1 MALPPGFVLEQPQT
15 QANIKL
21 PPGFQL
27 EPAPTA
33 VSREVPQVDA
43 MGRVVQDAIP
53 APRKRGFVEQYIA
66 PIVEVPGTIATGLV
80 ATVPATAALIANLPK
95 GRPAAERAFFETAER
110 LTYKPSSETS
120 QEILG
125 GIGKA
130 VQESKIA
137 PVMPGMGAPGA
148 VRAGVRAV
156 MDPVRA
162 ENALIKDSLNALT
175 SQRAA
180 KAAEKRM
187 EIAYERGPQIDAAKE
202 AHRLGIALDP
212 AISNPTRA
220 NKLRA
225 LVADPT
231 EVHNVLSEINQ
242 PKYNQIAKREMGI
255 PERTPLTSSKP
266 FDEARAN
273 IAKTSYDKIQ
283 DLEKLTAPQE
293 IVTRVKNVFEEGLI
307 GSTTAENQV
316 KSLVDDAVS
325 RIEKGLTGKQVLDNI
340 SNLRRK
346 AQRVYNSP
354 ASMPDQIDVADARM
368 AIANALEDLVEGN
381 ITDPELLTKFR
392 NARVEMAKIYGY
404 ERATD
409 FRTGKIDIQ
418 KIAKQLEKN
427 PAMTGDIAALGRVA
441 ANFPE
446 VTGMKP
452 TELSLMQRFTRAGAA
467 GTVGAGLG
475 GAVAGGPGVIL
486 GGALGAITGK
496 VGGRYSA
503 RSLGSPEVQA
513 KRAVPKDI
521 RKNNLAPET
530 KNNLME

>member
-1 MALPPGFVLEQPQT
+1 MAAFDPDAYLAQ
-15 QANIKL
+15 K
-21 PPGFQL
+21 
-27 EPAPTA
+27 PAAAPAGPA
-33 VSREVPQVDA
+33 VFDPDAYLRSREVPQVDA
-43 MGRVVQDAIP
+43 AGRVMQDAIP
-53 APRKRGFVEQYIA
+53 APRRRGFVEEYIA

-125 GIGKA
+125 GLGKA

-148 VRAGVRAV
+148 FRAGARAIT
-156 MDPVRA
+156 DPIA
-162 ENALIKDSLNALT
+162 AKNALIRESINAIADT
-175 SQRAA
+175 RA
-180 KAAEKRM
+180 ERRM
-187 EIAYERGPQIDAAKE
+187 EQAYQRGPQIDAAKE
-202 AHRLGIALDP
+202 ANRLGIALDP

-273 IAKTSYDKIQ
+273 VAKTSYSKIEE
-283 DLEKLTAPQE
+283 LERLTAPQD
-293 IVTRVKNVFEEGLI
+293 VVSRVKNILEEGLI

-325 RIEKGLTGKQVLDNI
+325 RMEKGLTGKQVLDNI

-368 AIANALEDLVEGN
+368 AIANALEDMVEGN
-381 ITDPELLTKFR
+381 ITDPKLLTDFR

-409 FRTGKIDIQ
+409 LRTGKVDIQ

-446 VTGMKP
+446 VTQMKP

-475 GAVAGGPGVIL
+475 GAIAGGPGVIL
-486 GGALGAITGK
+486 GGALGAMTGK
-496 VGGRYSA
+496 LGGRYTS
-503 RSLGSPEVQA
+503 RKLGKPQVQA
-513 KRAVPKDI
+513 KRAIPKDL
-521 RKNNLAPET
+521 R